1 MNGQI
6 DEFALLQT
14 LKKRLG
20 ILLQLVLNRLGG
32 IGGRRFFSS
41 GGLLYGLTYPI
52 LRFSELVG
60 Y

>member
-32 IGGRRFFSS
+32 IGGRRFFHPAACFMGSHIRS
-41 GGLLYGLTYPI
+41 CV
-52 LRFSELVG
+52 FQS
-60 Y
+60 